1 MRKLYGLLLKV
12 SFISIWRGEKKVL
25 WYPTRCL
32 HWLYRDF
39 PSREPMIEQ
48 RNYLVNF
55 CSSPTYS
62 APYILTYL
70 PTHLLTCLL
79 AILHTQHFT
88 QHPSHSSVCSFI
100 YWASNGTLDQALNG
114 AVGRT
119 LDGALDAELDGTL
132 DDINHDEP
140 SSGMYC
146 SGYGSRKYF
155 WATGRKYTF
164 KPFWPRD
171 PTNIYTLLEQMEED
185 PAIQFSL
192 KKEGNRHSWPHVL

>member
-1 MRKLYGLLLKV
+1 MDCFWRCRLLAFEEERKRCFGIWCFFKLLDACID
-12 SFISIWRGEKKVL
+12 FIETSQ
-25 WYPTRCL
+25 
-32 HWLYRDF
+32 
-39 PSREPMIEQ
+39 PMIEQ

-88 QHPSHSSVCSFI
+88 QHPSHSSICSFI
-100 YWASNGTLDQALNG
+100 YWASNGTLDEALNG

-132 DDINHDEP
+132 DITLDEALDGPLDGTLDDIDHDEP

-146 SGYGSRKYF
+146 SRYRSRK
-155 WATGRKYTF
+155 
-164 KPFWPRD
+164 
-171 PTNIYTLLEQMEED
+171 
-185 PAIQFSL
+185 
-192 KKEGNRHSWPHVL
+192 